1 MMISDRGLKP
11 GIILRDNYILEDVLG
26 EGGFGI
32 TYLAVTVDTGE
43 KVAIKEYFPLSFAM
57 RKRDSMDIVV
67 PKKERMDDF
76 ERGKKR
82 FMKEAAIL
90 QEYRYLQGI
99 VRVWDSFEANQTAYI
114 VMDYIDGITLKEYIA
129 GHGGMEYDECIE
141 MLSPILKSLI
151 TLHNHSVIHRDIS
164 PDNLMVGMDN
174 CLYLIDFGAARE
186 VDYGKTTTILLK
198 QGYAPPE
205 QYLRDGEM
213 GAWTD
218 VYAICAVIYTALSGK
233 TPMDAIAR
241 LQGKNLV
248 PLSEYGVKLYEWQ
261 WNAIKKGMNMRGAQ
275 RFRNVGALLDALT
288 IPPDAEEMAT
298 IREPEVEPDIQE
310 KIGHLRSDRVNDRK
324 KVFAVLVGAVALLC
338 VIVGLAW
345 YEGRQ
350 GAQRDYVADTGMV
363 EDENTAGGTGQKE
376 DENAAGGTGQ
386 KEDENTAGEKKSE
399 NAVGDAETIKL
410 CTMPNVLGM
419 TETAA
424 TTKIA
429 REDGTITISVT
440 KNYSDDV
447 EAGLVMEQNVEPDTR
462 YNEGAISEI
471 VLVISEGPEP
481 AARSSATSTTS
492 SSKSSSNTKSN
503 GNEAVDFFL
512 DD

>member
-1 MMISDRGLKP
+1 
-11 GIILRDNYILEDVLG
+11 
-26 EGGFGI
+26 
-32 TYLAVTVDTGE
+32 
-43 KVAIKEYFPLSFAM
+43 
-57 RKRDSMDIVV
+57 
-67 PKKERMDDF
+67 
-76 ERGKKR
+76 
-82 FMKEAAIL
+82 
-90 QEYRYLQGI
+90 
-99 VRVWDSFEANQTAYI
+99 
-114 VMDYIDGITLKEYIA
+114 
-129 GHGGMEYDECIE
+129 MEYDECIE

-151 TLHNHSVIHRDIS
+151 TLHNHGVIHRDIS

-174 CLYLIDFGAARE
+174 HLYLIDFGAARE
-186 VDYGKTTTILLK
+186 VDFGKTTTILLK

-241 LQGKNLV
+241 LQGKELV
-248 PLSEYGVKLYEWQ
+248 PLSEYGVELSDWQ
-261 WNAIKKGMNMRGAQ
+261 WNAIEKGMNMRSAR

-288 IPPDAEEMAT
+288 IPPATEDLPT
-298 IREPEVEPDIQE
+298 IREPEVESDIQE
-310 KIGHLRSDRVNDRK
+310 KIGHLKSQGVNDRK
-324 KVFAVLVGAVALLC
+324 KVFAVLTGAVALLC

-345 YEGRQ
+345 YEGKQ
-350 GAQRDYVADTGMV
+350 GAQRDFAVATEQGANV
-363 EDENTAGGTGQKE
+363 ETDEAAAKDAGQEANGEGDGTAAKDAGQEANGEGEGAAAKDGGQEADVEGDGTAAKDPGQGANGE
-376 DENAAGGTGQ
+376 TDETAASEQ
-386 KEDENTAGEKKSE
+386 EKTDDPTTTE
-399 NAVGDAETIKL
+399 EQIKL

-440 KNYSDDV
+440 KSYSDDV

-471 VLVISEGPEP
+471 VLVISEGPKP
-481 AARSSATSTTS
+481 VSQKSTAASSTS
-492 SSKSSSNTKSN
+492 SSKSSNKKKTDTKTN